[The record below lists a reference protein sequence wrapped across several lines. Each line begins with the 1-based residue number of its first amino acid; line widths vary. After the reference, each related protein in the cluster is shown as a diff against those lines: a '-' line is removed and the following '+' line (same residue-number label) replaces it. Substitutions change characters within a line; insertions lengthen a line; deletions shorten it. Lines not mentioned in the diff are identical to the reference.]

1 MATLP
6 SPPESAHRPTPR
18 QRPGPFGPARALL
31 PENQQVETVLPTDS
45 TAVAIER
52 LIDSGF
58 GQLPIVDISGHVLG
72 VFTWQSFG
80 RRMSELFSLHIDL
93 GELPVCDTDLE
104 KPRFLDPNT
113 FIDTETDWKE
123 IDYVLVGNVDYLV
136 GVLTISDIYGRLND
150 FAEAFVLI
158 SEIEHEIRDLF
169 RDLYPSDELGQ
180 VMQAI
185 SGQSGTPEAQAMKAL
200 NELLEGDSPMV
211 SGKDATRK
219 IRFAIGQL
227 EKLSRQ
233 RERSRTVRS
242 LEDFTFA
249 QYREV
254 IFNDAHWPRFKPVFS
269 QMREM
274 VMADFERINTLR
286 NEVFH
291 FKRKIGPRDTDR
303 LRRFRDRL
311 RYDHGLQA
319 VAQQAGVTDDCIL
332 PARIPTPR

>member
-6 SPPESAHRPTPR
+6 SPPQSLPRAGPRP
-18 QRPGPFGPARALL
+18 RPGPFGPARALL
-31 PENQQVETVLPTDS
+31 PENQQLETVLPSDP
-45 TAVAIER
+45 TALALER

-58 GQLPIVDISGHVLG
+58 GQLPIVDIGGHVHG

-80 RRMSELFSLHIDL
+80 RRMSEIFSLRIDL
-93 GELPVCDTDLE
+93 GELPVRDTDLE
-104 KPRFLDPNT
+104 KPRFLDPDT
-113 FIDTETDWKE
+113 YIDTEADWKE
-123 IDYVLVGNVDYLV
+123 IDYVLVGSVDHLI

-169 RDLYPSDELGQ
+169 RDLYPDEELGR
-180 VMQAI
+180 VMEAI
-185 SGQSGTPEAQAMKAL
+185 SDQSGAPEARAL
-200 NELLEGDSPMV
+200 EALREVLAP
-211 SGKDATRK
+211 DAPLADCPDASRNV
-219 IRFAIGQL
+219 RFAIGQL

-233 RERSRTVRS
+233 RERSRAVRS

-254 IFNDAHWPRFKPVFS
+254 IFNEAQWPRFEPVFS

-274 VMADFERINTLR
+274 VMTDFERINTLR

-311 RYDHGLQA
+311 RYDRILLS
-319 VAQQAGVTDDCIL
+319 DDSSIATTRDAAEQRRKPSL
-332 PARIPTPR
+332 R

>member
-1 MATLP
+1 MASLS
-6 SPPESAHRPTPR
+6 SPPQSLPRAASR

-31 PENQQVETVLPTDS
+31 PENQQLETALPSDP
-45 TAVAIER
+45 TALALER

-58 GQLPIVDISGHVLG
+58 SQLPIVDISGHVHG

-80 RRMSELFSLHIDL
+80 RRMSEIFSLCIDL
-93 GELPVCDTDLE
+93 GELPVRDTDLE
-104 KPRFLDPNT
+104 KPRFLDPDT
-113 FIDTETDWKE
+113 YIDTEADWKE
-123 IDYVLVGNVDYLV
+123 IDYVLVGNVDHLI

-169 RDLYPSDELGQ
+169 RDLYPGEELGR
-180 VMQAI
+180 VMEAI
-185 SGQSGTPEAQAMKAL
+185 SDQSGAPEARATEAL
-200 NELLEGDSPMV
+200 GELLHGESPLV
-211 SGKDATRK
+211 KGQDAMRK

-233 RERSRTVRS
+233 RERARIVRS

-254 IFNDAHWPRFKPVFS
+254 IFNEAHWPRFEPVFS

-274 VMADFERINTLR
+274 VMTDFERINTLR

-311 RYDHGLQA
+311 RYDHGLHHRSPSDSLPESA
-319 VAQQAGVTDDCIL
+319 VD
-332 PARIPTPR
+332 PTRKPQPR